1 MDSNRDGSLPTLFAR
16 LASKT
21 QGSTLSPVTWLLVQL
36 LKLCLLAFSVL
47 IVAKV
52 LPGIRVE
59 RYSSAVAF
67 AFFVALMNVI
77 VWGIFGLFTWPFA
90 ILTLGIGAFFLNGL
104 VFLLASGFVPGV
116 KISGCFTASLAAL
129 AVTIVNAALR
139 WLLGPLSPSG
149 FDF

>member
-1 MDSNRDGSLPTLFAR
+1 MTF
-16 LASKT
+16 
-21 QGSTLSPVTWLLVQL
+21 LLVQL
-36 LKLCLLAFSVL
+36 LKLCVLAFSVL

-52 LPGIRVE
+52 MPGIRVE

-77 VWGIFGLFTWPFA
+77 VWGLFGIFTWPIA

-104 VFLLASGFVPGV
+104 VFMLASGFVRGV
-116 KISGCFTASLAAL
+116 QVSGCFTASLAAL

-139 WLLGPLSPSG
+139 WLLGPLAPSG
-149 FDF
+149 FNF